1 MPCSAV
7 LNFSLF
13 YIFTEFCLHI
23 YGIQSTAVSIGGE
36 DAVSVKLAVKLNT
49 LATNL

>member
-1 MPCSAV
+1 MPCRAV
-7 LNFSLF
+7 LNFSPF

-23 YGIQSTAVSIGGE
+23 YGIQSTAGSIGGE
-36 DAVSVKLAVKLNT
+36 DAVSVKVAVT